1 MSVKIALVK
10 LLYSVAPI
18 VVILKYYTLS
28 WGYPAWWLG
37 YDERADAYWA
47 SMSHP
52 WSVFLVR
59 LFRFF
64 LPHYN
69 CLSHFWDVLFCDIA
83 CAQDGLPRLQ
93 RWITFVLTPVTNVSV
108 YFPAF
113 LVIVIQA
120 HILFSTYL
128 SSDHFER
135 AVICTINTLMISIAH
150 IINVWLIVEELLP
163 GFVSF

>member
-1 MSVKIALVK
+1 M
-10 LLYSVAPI
+10 YPVAPI
-18 VVILKYYTLS
+18 VIIVEYYTLS
-28 WGYPAWWLG
+28 RGYPAWWLCH
-37 YDERADAYWA
+37 DERTDAYWA
-47 SMSHP
+47 SMGHP
-52 WSVFLVR
+52 RTGLLVR
-59 LFRFF
+59 LFRFS
-64 LPHYN
+64 LPHHN
-69 CLSHFWDVLFCDIA
+69 CLSHFWYVLFCDIA
-83 CAQDGLPRLQ
+83 CAQDRLPRLQ